1 MPKVFLSAQWR
12 DLILANYSV
21 DPGLLTPRLPD
32 GLELDLFE
40 GQAVCSLVG
49 FMFLETR
56 VKGIHW
62 PGYSDFPEIN
72 LRFYVREKGSDRRGV
87 VFVRE
92 LVRHR
97 FVAFVARSLYNEPYV
112 HARINE
118 SITQTETERRVGYE
132 FTCNGGNGHLRV
144 IADPS
149 SSCPLETS
157 AEHWF
162 KEHQWGYG
170 TTKRG
175 RTLRYEVGHP
185 IWNCH
190 GVRSHDI
197 EVDWSRIYGPEW
209 SHMRDEQPLSVILA
223 QGSPI
228 TVHDAEPLTIQRA

>member
-21 DPGLLTPRLPD
+21 DPGLLTSRLPD

-49 FMFLETR
+49 FMFLKTR
-56 VKGIHW
+56 VKGIRW
-62 PGYSDFPEIN
+62 PGYTDFPEIN

-112 HARINE
+112 HAQIKE
-118 SITQTETERRVGYE
+118 SIGESNTERRVGYE
-132 FTCNGGNGHLRV
+132 FACNEGAGRMGV

-149 SSCPLETS
+149 TTHPDDDSP
-157 AEHWF
+157 EHWF

-175 RTLRYEVGHP
+175 RTLRYEVQHP
-185 IWNCH
+185 VWNCH
-190 GVRSHDI
+190 TVRSHEID
-197 EVDWSRIYGPEW
+197 VDWFRIYGPEW
-209 SHMRDEQPLSVILA
+209 SRMRDAQPLSVILA

-228 TVHDAEPLTIQRA
+228 TVHGAEPLTNPRS